1 MAKDYSYKDAMESA
15 LGAGMMGG
23 LGGMGAGMVG
33 PSLRKAARGMAEE
46 AAMEKGR
53 RDEES
58 MMDRL
63 GRDAMETAR
72 SYGKLYKE
80 GLGMKKGGMASSKM
94 GKVKVGKPSMGSAS
108 SRADGIA
115 QRGKTKGRIV

>member
-15 LGAGMMGG
+15 LGSGMMAG
-23 LGGMGAGMVG
+23 LGGMGGMG
-33 PSLRKAARGMAEE
+33 GAALRSAARGMAEE
-46 AAMEKGR
+46 AATKKGR
-53 RDEES
+53 REEES

-80 GLGMKKGGMASSKM
+80 GLGM
-94 GKVKVGKPSMGSAS
+94 
-108 SRADGIA
+108 
-115 QRGKTKGRIV
+115 